1 MNKCKNCDNDLK
13 NIYCSV
19 CGQKSGEFLTI
30 KEIVKDFFDN
40 ILSLDS
46 KAFITLKLLIL
57 KPGLLTLEYWNGKK
71 AKYLEP
77 FRLYLLLSVLYFL
90 LTPMIK
96 DGHYIS
102 SKEISM
108 EEKSRALIRITENA
122 EDRVDGIIWI
132 DFTKEEI
139 ESSKLIKYFHTGIL
153 IAEKRDMTAEGILYA
168 SLPSSMFILMPFM
181 AVIFLQLLY
190 RKKNLFYSKHLITV
204 IHLHSFA
211 YLIFTLSNISIV
223 FFQDIWSYIGLISNC
238 AFLIYI
244 FMMMKKIYK
253 DSFVKT
259 FLKFNMLLVV
269 YSITLAIT
277 MAIVFSSKIFILGY
291 FS

>member
-153 IAEKRDMTAEGILYA
+153 IAEKRDMTAEGILYS

>member
-1 MNKCKNCDNDLK
+1 MKKCKNCDSNFK
-13 NIYCSV
+13 NNYCSI

-30 KEIVKDFFDN
+30 KEIVKEFFEN

-46 KAFITLKLLIL
+46 KVFVTLKLLIF

-71 AKYLEP
+71 AKYLQP
-77 FRLYLLLSVLYFL
+77 FRLYLFLSVLYFL

-96 DGHYIS
+96 GGHYIS
-102 SKEISM
+102 SKEISKQ
-108 EEKSRALIRITENA
+108 EKSKALISIREST
-122 EDRVDGIIWI
+122 EDRVDGILWI
-132 DFTKEEI
+132 DFNKQEI
-139 ESSKLIKYFHTGIL
+139 DSNKLIKYFHTGIL
-153 IAEKRDMTAEGILYA
+153 IAEKRDMTVQGILFS

-190 RKKNLFYSKHLITV
+190 RKKDLFYSQHLITV

-211 YLIFTLSNISIV
+211 YLIFTLSNILIA
-223 FFQDIWSYIGLISNC
+223 FFQGIWSYIGLFSNC
-238 AFLIYI
+238 VFLIYV

-253 DSFVKT
+253 DSLVKT
-259 FLKFNMLLVV
+259 FLKFNILLVV
-269 YSITLAIT
+269 YGITLIST
-277 MAIVFSSKIFILGY
+277 IILVFSSKIFMFGY